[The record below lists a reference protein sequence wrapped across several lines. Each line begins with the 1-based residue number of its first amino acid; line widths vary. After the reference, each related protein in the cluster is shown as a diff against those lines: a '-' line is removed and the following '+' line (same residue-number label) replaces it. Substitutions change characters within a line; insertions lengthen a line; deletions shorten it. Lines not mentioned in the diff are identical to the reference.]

1 MFDSDVGT
9 GDKRFYM
16 KLVTD
21 SYYDVWFDA
30 DEDVENS

>member
-1 MFDSDVGT
+1 
-9 GDKRFYM
+9 M

-30 DEDVENS
+30 DEDVENSWR